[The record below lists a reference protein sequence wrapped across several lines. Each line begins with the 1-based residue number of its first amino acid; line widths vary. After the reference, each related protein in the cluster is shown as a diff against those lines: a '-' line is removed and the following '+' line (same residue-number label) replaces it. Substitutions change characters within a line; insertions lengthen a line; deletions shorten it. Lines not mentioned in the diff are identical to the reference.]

1 MMVIYILKIKRFLKR
16 LLQFL
21 AIAVPLIGLYFLY
34 QPHIN
39 IGSYHYT
46 NPVFPSFKWWQCL
59 LVYLI
64 IINFLG
70 ILIFTVLSI
79 FYTYERTRNEKI
91 LPRLSQ
97 VFVNMI
103 VDFLYSKKFEIEKE
117 KDAFYKKIK
126 RFTHYKL
133 HVEALFTSIT
143 KIQETVAIN
152 HSDDF
157 KELLLKSEMYSQI
170 NRFLYSYNLSD
181 RILAMRI
188 ISYLR
193 IRNEKYNSKIY
204 EYSDSK
210 NYALRTEAYTA
221 LIRLMEGDNNQLAD
235 FIGSKY
241 NLSMFDINTVVNAVV
256 KNHKMNI
263 NYIDFLS
270 SKLNR
275 KIIVGL
281 MLARYRYRKGSRS
294 LILILNYIGNE
305 DPLLN
310 QLAWS
315 SFLKLVPKDEG
326 VDIIMDRFEQE
337 TDSIKIMILKNS
349 HQTKSEIY
357 YKFLQEVIS
366 KSSLLIK
373 IEAIKILFKEK
384 FDFISPFVNSE
395 DSEIKMALHEVSD
408 LNINQ

>member
-1 MMVIYILKIKRFLKR
+1 MWVIYNIKIKRFFKQ
-16 LLQFL
+16 LLRIL
-21 AIAVPLIGLYFLY
+21 AIAIPIIGLYFLY
-34 QPHIN
+34 QPHFH
-39 IGSYHYT
+39 IGSYEVV
-46 NPVFPSFKWWQCL
+46 NPVFPRFLWWQCL
-59 LVYLI
+59 VVYLI
-64 IINFLG
+64 ILNILG
-70 ILIFTVLSI
+70 IFIFIILSLY
-79 FYTYERTRNEKI
+79 FTSQRTKNEKT
-91 LPRLSQ
+91 LPRLSKL
-97 VFVNMI
+97 FVNLT
-103 VDFLYSKKFEIEKE
+103 VEYLYADKYKIEKE
-117 KDAFYKKIK
+117 REAFFSKIK

-133 HVEALFTSIT
+133 HIEALFTSIT
-143 KIQETVAIN
+143 KIQETVAVN
-152 HSDDF
+152 LSDDF
-157 KELLLKSEMYSQI
+157 KELLLKTGLHAHI
-170 NRFLYSYNLSD
+170 DRFLYSHNLSD

-193 IRNEKYNSKIY
+193 IRNNDYEKKIY

-210 NYALRTEAYTA
+210 NYALRSEAYGA
-221 LIRLMEGDNNQLAD
+221 LIRLMEGDNQLAD
-235 FIGSKY
+235 FIGSKFD
-241 NLSMFDINTVVNAVV
+241 LSLFDINTVVNAVI

-337 TDSIKIMILKNS
+337 TDDIKIMILKNS
-349 HQTKSEIY
+349 HDTQNEMY
-357 YKFLQEVIS
+357 HKFLQDVIS
-366 KSSLLIK
+366 RSSLLIK

-395 DSEIKMALHEVSD
+395 DPDVMMALHEVSD